1 MPAQTTGTLT
11 APSVAFTVP
20 LAEIALDHT
29 GKPISRSDFTSR
41 HPASITRPVTPRAIS
56 EVASRSPNI
65 PSVLSVVHPTTRIS
79 PGPHCSTATRITQL
93 PPASPPPLT
102 PAPPH

>member
-20 LAEIALDHT
+20 LAEIAFDHT

-41 HPASITRPVTPRAIS
+41 HPASMTRPVTPRALS
-56 EVASRSPNI
+56 EVASRRSEEHTSELQSPDHLVCPLLLEKKKN
-65 PSVLSVVHPTTRIS
+65 
-79 PGPHCSTATRITQL
+79 PHLFDPNGQ
-93 PPASPPPLT
+93 T
-102 PAPPH
+102 PQNHRGIAG